1 MAEVVAVAIQRGGV
15 GKSFV
20 AYALATDA
28 AVRGES
34 VLLVDL
40 DPQVSLSEMLGIQ
53 TAKTPETFDTLLS
66 RAASAKDVKPI
77 EPLVVS

>member
-1 MAEVVAVAIQRGGV
+1 MADVVAVSIQRGGV
-15 GKSFV
+15 WKSFV

-28 AVRGES
+28 AARGEP

-53 TAKTPETFDTLLS
+53 TTRRL
-66 RAASAKDVKPI
+66 
-77 EPLVVS
+77 